1 MRRCGYRSCVCS
13 VAPTIVGK
21 ILFQQRGYTSL
32 LRKRFDKT
40 YTRGPVGR
48 EDGSREDIHFYFF
61 CLFREDFYTLFF
73 PNTSQQKW
81 RKIMRR
87 KVQWQTM
94 IRCLETSTSKDTKNA
109 GNTTDYAHCKI
120 PKVSSTLVPYRL
132 QTPT

>member
-13 VAPTIVGK
+13 DGPTIVGK
-21 ILFQQRGYTSL
+21 IMFQQRGYTSL

-40 YTRGPVGR
+40 YTMGPVGR

-109 GNTTDYAHCKI
+109 GNTTDYARCKI